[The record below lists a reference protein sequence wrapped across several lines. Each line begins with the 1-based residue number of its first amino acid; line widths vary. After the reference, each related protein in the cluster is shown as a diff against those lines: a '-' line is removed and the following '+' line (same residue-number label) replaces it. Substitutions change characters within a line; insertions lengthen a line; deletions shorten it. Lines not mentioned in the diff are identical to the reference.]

1 MQTVTSLR
9 NQILTLFSSKKLISL
24 ENARRHILKHFK
36 EKSKIKNTVFTVS
49 IEEVSQTVIG
59 GYFLQVNAVAPLKN
73 LQMASEGYSLD
84 ERSAHLLSPVLYA
97 LIYLYVLDLTH
108 VPTTFHIT
116 SQKALDLLLH
126 LPSDYE
132 KDDPITKAVKL
143 LVKEL
148 PSVAFT
154 ACLKGPFFEKIQTKM
169 ARIKLKDSNELTSLD
184 FKVIANCLNN
194 YNT

>member
-1 MQTVTSLR
+1 MQTVTALR
-9 NQILTLFSSKKLISL
+9 NQVLTLFSSKKLLSL
-24 ENARRHILKHFK
+24 ENARKHILKHFK
-36 EKSKIKNTVFTVS
+36 EKSKIKNTAFTVS

-59 GYFLQVNAVAPLKN
+59 GYFLQVNAVSPVKN

-84 ERSAHLLSPVLYA
+84 ERSAHLLSPVLYS

-126 LPSDYE
+126 ISSDY
-132 KDDPITKAVKL
+132 DNDPIIKAIQVL
-143 LVKEL
+143 LKEL
-148 PSVAFT
+148 PSVTFT

-184 FKVIANCLNN
+184 FKIIANCLNSCDI
-194 YNT
+194 